1 MLNKHGQWRSC
12 VLPHI
17 TIVVCELVEL
27 DAVVVTTTG
36 KHNHITGGLKQQ
48 MKEDILSLIYENDMS
63 P

>member
-17 TIVVCELVEL
+17 SIVVCELDEL
-27 DAVVVTTTG
+27 DAAVLTITG

-48 MKEDILSLIYENDMS
+48 MTQDIVMLNI
-63 P
+63 